1 MPDMSRDPKN
11 DAGHGFSVLPKARK
25 PEFTPEYLDALIT
38 TGIFAVQHLR
48 LWPVWLNSMQL
59 EKDA

>member
-1 MPDMSRDPKN
+1 MSRDPKN

-25 PEFTPEYLDALIT
+25 PEFAPECLDALIT

-48 LWPVWLNSMQL
+48 L
-59 EKDA
+59 